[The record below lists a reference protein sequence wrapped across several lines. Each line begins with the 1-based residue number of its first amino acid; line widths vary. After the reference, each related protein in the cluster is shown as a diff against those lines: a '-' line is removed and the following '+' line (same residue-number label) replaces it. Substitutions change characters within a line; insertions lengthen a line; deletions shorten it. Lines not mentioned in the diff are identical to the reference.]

1 LPVALYYY
9 FFKNE
14 RAVASQKGKKKIR
27 SFTTRQNL
35 KTKLKEDEIAFG
47 RNRENLRKKA
57 SRKKKGKN
65 QRRISERTY
74 ESSNPTNA
82 DRLVM

>member
-1 LPVALYYY
+1 LS
-9 FFKNE
+9 KRN
-14 RAVASQKGKKKIR
+14 SIR